1 MAAPALLRN
10 ALRSIAGSTRLSLSA
25 VLCIALGTAATSAT
39 LTLVS
44 AAFLRSLPFPAAERL
59 LRIWSVEDDGGGRVG
74 ISYPDFVDL
83 AAEASTLDVVEAT
96 ARARLAFRTADG
108 TRRVEGEAVSAGYFE
123 LLGVEPAAGRLFTPD
138 EHATGGEAVML
149 LDHRAWGERFSF
161 APGAV
166 GSVVATERGPYTIV
180 GVLPPDFA
188 GTVEED
194 SGELEFWV
202 PLADYL
208 NPERLR
214 RRDIDALWLLA
225 RRAPGSSLP
234 AAQAEVAALGRR
246 LDARG
251 PRLPFERR
259 LAAEP
264 FAENWRSQLRGGSLL
279 VLGSSLLLLL
289 VAATNVSVV
298 LLARAVAG
306 RRELAIRAALGARPR
321 RLVAQVV
328 SETLLL
334 VAAGGVLGLIAGPVL
349 LRALLAASSLPIPSY
364 VEPVPG
370 AIAIGLC
377 LGILAVTALLASL
390 GPAVFGSRVAPA
402 GALQEEEHRTAG
414 GRRSRRWAAILVVAE
429 VALTTVLVV
438 ATVGLVRTYHGFRTD
453 ELGYRT
459 QGVLR
464 IALFADPQDA
474 ADERL
479 TGFYQRAQRLVQAEP
494 GVEAVGLVWPTVP
507 ILVPVTESLR
517 VPAAPGELGA
527 EGRRVEVFTA
537 DRAFF
542 DVMEVPLLAGRHP
555 RQQAGDEGPQE
566 VLVSDSLAREI
577 AGSAAFGQALERPG
591 ALGETAVRVVGVVGD
606 ARWAGPRQEEVSA
619 GAGQLYLPFA
629 RSPQRLASLVV
640 RTGGDADDLVAP
652 LTRRLGAFAPASAL
666 DWAGPLDGWLVEMFL
681 LRDRFVLYLVVFFS
695 AAALVLAAVGLSGLL
710 ADSVARRRAEL
721 AMRQALGASPQ
732 RILVSVTLRGLSLAL
747 TGLAAGGLLVWLA
760 SGLTSALFEG
770 SAAADPWSFLAT
782 AAVLSA
788 TALAASA
795 LPARRAAR
803 VHPAIALRGR

>member
-1 MAAPALLRN
+1 MASPGLLRN
-10 ALRSIAGSTRLSLSA
+10 ALRSIAGSARLSLSA

-44 AAFLRSLPFPAAERL
+44 AAFLRPLPFPAAERL

-83 AAEASTLDVVEAT
+83 AAEASTLDAVEAT

-108 TRRVEGEAVSAGYFE
+108 TRRVEGEAVSAGYFA
-123 LLGVEPAAGRLFTPD
+123 LLGVEPTAGRLFTAE
-138 EHATGGEAVML
+138 EHAAGGEPVMI
-149 LDHRAWGERFSF
+149 LDHRAWGELFSY
-161 APGAV
+161 APEAV
-166 GSVVATERGPYTIV
+166 GSVVATQRGPYTVV
-180 GVLPPDFA
+180 GVLPPDFN
-188 GTVEED
+188 GTVEDD
-194 SGELEFWV
+194 SGEIEFWV

-208 NPERLR
+208 SPERLR
-214 RRDIDALWLLA
+214 RRDVGALWLVA

-234 AAQAEVAALGRR
+234 AATSEVAALGRR

-251 PRLPFERR
+251 PQLPFDRR

-264 FAENWRSQLRGGSLL
+264 FAENWRSELRGGTLL
-279 VLGSSLLLLL
+279 VLASSLLLLL

-306 RRELAIRAALGARPR
+306 RRELAIRAALGARPG
-321 RLVAQVV
+321 RLVAQALY
-328 SETLLL
+328 ETLLL
-334 VAAGGVLGLIAGPVL
+334 VAAGGVLGLLAGPLL

-377 LGILAVTALLASL
+377 LGVLAVTALLASV

-414 GRRSRRWAAILVVAE
+414 GRRSRRWAATLVVAE

-438 ATVGLVRTYHGFRTD
+438 AAVGLVRSYHDLRTG

-459 QGVLR
+459 EGVLR

-474 ADERL
+474 ADGQL

-517 VPAAPGELGA
+517 VPAAAGELGA
-527 EGRRVEVFTA
+527 RGRRVEVFSA

-542 DVMEVPLLAGRHP
+542 EVMEVPLLAGRHP

-566 VLVSDSLAREI
+566 VLVSRSLAREI
-577 AGSAAFGQALERPG
+577 VGSAALERAVGRPA
-591 ALGETAVRVVGVVGD
+591 ALGETAVRVAGVVGD
-606 ARWAGPRQEEVSA
+606 ARWAGPRREEVSA

-640 RTGGDADDLVAP
+640 RTGRDADDLVAP

-666 DWAGPLDGWLVEMFL
+666 DWVGPLDGWLVDMFL
-681 LRDRFVLYLVVFFS
+681 LGDRFVLYLVAFFS

-710 ADSVARRRAEL
+710 ADSVARRRTEL
-721 AMRQALGASPQ
+721 GVRQALGASPR
-732 RILVSVTLRGLSLAL
+732 RIVAFVALRGLSLAL
-747 TGLAAGGLLVWLA
+747 AGLAVGGLLTWLA
-760 SGLTSALFEG
+760 SGLTSALFVG
-770 SAAADPWSFLAT
+770 SAADPWSFVAT
-782 AAVLSA
+782 AVVLSA

-795 LPARRAAR
+795 LPARKAAR
-803 VHPAIALRGR
+803 VHPTSALSGR